1 MNMTDQDMA
10 ILMQTLGNAN
20 PQMRPPMQQPR
31 PVQSGMMTD
40 QDAMNMLMAENNQ
53 PMNSAQIA
61 VQEDIEKE
69 RQLRAIIDAE
79 NAKQLD
85 LRLNSIENNPGLQE
99 LLNNEIMKANTLPV
113 EPPSPFERLM
123 NMVDALRNR
132 D

>member
-10 ILMQTLGNAN
+10 ILMQQLGNAT
-20 PQMRPPMQQPR
+20 PQRQPPMQQPR

>member
-10 ILMQTLGNAN
+10 ILMQRLGNAN
-20 PQMRPPMQQPR
+20 PQMRPPMPQTR
-31 PVQSGMMTD
+31 PVQGGMMTD
-40 QDAMNMLMAENNQ
+40 QDAINLLMAENNQ

-61 VQEDIEKE
+61 VQEDIDKE
-69 RQLRAIIDAE
+69 RQLREIIDAE

-113 EPPSPFERLM
+113 EPPSPFEHIM